1 MENNQINIEGI
12 KLDEHVFEYS
22 IVKIEK
28 FTLSKPPS

>member
-22 IVKIEK
+22 ITKELIGRIG
-28 FTLSKPPS
+28 F